1 MVSLSKA
8 LRVWWKCAQRYSNFA
23 NILVEVIVANQDVQ
37 KVADNINDVEE
48 FGDLPPQ
55 LLHRLSQ
62 ILSKRRVL
70 TPRTLQLFLRSEFDA
85 INIYDCGSE

>member
-1 MVSLSKA
+1 LLNKA
-8 LRVWWKCAQRYSNFA
+8 LQVWQKCAQRYFNLADVFL
-23 NILVEVIVANQDVQ
+23 NIIVANKAVQ

-62 ILSKRRVL
+62 ILCKRRVL